1 MNINNYTYEYIMEGI
16 YQATSSFDF
25 NQLKLI
31 SPTTMAGGNYFI
43 KFRLNQYPL
52 YIQPPQCILKNG
64 IQKSGKKLFSDLIF
78 THENEEFIQWMENLE
93 IYCRKQIF
101 ENRAK
106 WFETDLDETDIENFF
121 TSPIKIYK
129 SGKNYCV
136 RTNIPTLLGNCS
148 LKIYNE
154 NEEEIGIEKLK
165 ENDNV
170 VSVLE
175 FQGIK
180 CSPRNFHIE
189 IEIKQMMVLD
199 SKPLFEKC
207 VFTQTKKHQN
217 METVNK
223 GGIEDTE
230 NNTEKETSTFV
241 SMSEHTESAPIHLY
255 QNHVESQSHEEALFN
270 STPNNL
276 DKHVSSQHSVDNNA
290 ENEIININEK
300 VESEENPDSLYLEE
314 LPKSRQTELEE
325 IEFNLDEL
333 PKESSIQLK
342 QRNNVY
348 YDMYK
353 EAKRKAKLARDLAI
367 SSYLEAQNIKQTY
380 MLDDIE
386 DSDSDLDD
394 TEFENMNLF

>member
-1 MNINNYTYEYIMEGI
+1 
-16 YQATSSFDF
+16 
-25 NQLKLI
+25 
-31 SPTTMAGGNYFI
+31 
-43 KFRLNQYPL
+43 
-52 YIQPPQCILKNG
+52 
-64 IQKSGKKLFSDLIF
+64 
-78 THENEEFIQWMENLE
+78 
-93 IYCRKQIF
+93 
-101 ENRAK
+101 
-106 WFETDLDETDIENFF
+106 
-121 TSPIKIYK
+121 
-129 SGKNYCV
+129 
-136 RTNIPTLLGNCS
+136 
-148 LKIYNE
+148 
-154 NEEEIGIEKLK
+154 
-165 ENDNV
+165 
-170 VSVLE
+170 
-175 FQGIK
+175 
-180 CSPRNFHIE
+180 
-189 IEIKQMMVLD
+189 
-199 SKPLFEKC
+199 
-207 VFTQTKKHQN
+207 
-217 METVNK
+217 
-223 GGIEDTE
+223 
-230 NNTEKETSTFV
+230 
-241 SMSEHTESAPIHLY
+241 MSEHTESAPIHLY